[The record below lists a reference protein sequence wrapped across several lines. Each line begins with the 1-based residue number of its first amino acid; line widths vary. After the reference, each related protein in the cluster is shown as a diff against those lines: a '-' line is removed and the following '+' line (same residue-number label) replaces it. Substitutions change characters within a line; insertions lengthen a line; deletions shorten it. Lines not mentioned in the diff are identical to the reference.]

1 LGRSLIQ
8 CSVLCFSSSWCLWG
22 TTAGDFH
29 GPDVLMLRISVM
41 GASPALGMRGP
52 IGVRVG
58 GSAGTLLSLRVWL
71 PVPGVVGLSAQWFPD
86 GGEPLSS
93 WSLSH
98 LVSQHI
104 PTIHPAKCQL
114 PFRTRPELSLCLF
127 LGPNQQ
133 MSQCCCHGPKR
144 LLSLLLVHPT
154 AVPSS
159 PCLLP
164 VAVLPTPPHTSQA
177 LDVLTRCLLH
187 PWWKCSPSEKQRC
200 PTSVL

>member
-1 LGRSLIQ
+1 
-8 CSVLCFSSSWCLWG
+8 
-22 TTAGDFH
+22 
-29 GPDVLMLRISVM
+29 M

-71 PVPGVVGLSAQWFPD
+71 PVPGVVGLSAQWSPD

-164 VAVLPTPPHTSQA
+164 VAVLPIPQRGSLCPEKPVSPPYIPHNTTVHLHCPRLGCHIQRIITQFACASSFTFPARLCARTHTLQ
-177 LDVLTRCLLH
+177 
-187 PWWKCSPSEKQRC
+187 
-200 PTSVL
+200 